1 MYLGVSERAIALSHD
16 HGHSHDHDHDAQD
29 HGHAHAHAYAPA
41 SFGKAFA
48 IGIALN
54 FGFVVIEALFGFLSN
69 SVSLLADAGHNLG
82 DVLGLGVA
90 WLASALM
97 RRAPTARFTY
107 GMRGSSI
114 LAALFNAVFLLVTV
128 GGLSWEAIRRLGS
141 PEPVAGKTMMAVAG
155 VGILVNAVTAW
166 LFASGRKD
174 DLNLKGAF
182 LHMASDA
189 LVSVGVVA
197 AGLLILLT
205 GWLLIDPLVSLAI
218 NAVIVWG
225 TWGLLRDSVKMSMAA
240 VPAEIDPAAVR
251 NFLVA
256 RPGVAEAHDLH
267 IWAMSTTENA
277 LTCHL
282 VMPDGHPGD
291 AFLHELARDL
301 MKRFRIVH
309 ATVQIEVD
317 PRLACALAPDEVV

>member
-1 MYLGVSERAIALSHD
+1 MSHD
-16 HGHSHDHDHDAQD
+16 HGGHPHDHS
-29 HGHAHAHAYAPA
+29 AHAHAPA
-41 SFGKAFA
+41 SFGTAFA

-54 FGFVVIEALFGFLSN
+54 LSFVVIEALYGLLSN
-69 SVSLLADAGHNLG
+69 SVSLLADAGHNLS

-90 WLASALM
+90 WLATVLA

-141 PEPVAGKTMMAVAG
+141 PEPVAGKTMMAVAAI
-155 VGILVNAVTAW
+155 GILVNGVTAW

-174 DLNLKGAF
+174 DINLKGAF

-205 GWLLIDPLVSLAI
+205 GSLWIDPIVSLVI
-218 NAVIVWG
+218 NGVIVWG
-225 TWGLLRDSVKMSMAA
+225 TWGLLRDSVGMSMAA
-240 VPAEIDPAAVR
+240 VPPQIDPAAVR
-251 NFLVA
+251 TFLSA
-256 RPGVAEAHDLH
+256 RTGVVDVHDLH
-267 IWAMSTTENA
+267 IWPMSTTENA

-282 VMPDGHPGD
+282 VMPNGHPGD
-291 AFLHELARDL
+291 AFLHELAGDL
-301 MKRFRIVH
+301 AQRFRINH
-309 ATVQIEVD
+309 TTVQIEVD
-317 PRLACALAPDEVV
+317 QHLACALAPDEVV

>member
-1 MYLGVSERAIALSHD
+1 
-16 HGHSHDHDHDAQD
+16 
-29 HGHAHAHAYAPA
+29 
-41 SFGKAFA
+41 
-48 IGIALN
+48 
-54 FGFVVIEALFGFLSN
+54 
-69 SVSLLADAGHNLG
+69 
-82 DVLGLGVA
+82 
-90 WLASALM
+90 
-97 RRAPTARFTY
+97 Y

-141 PEPVAGKTMMAVAG
+141 PEPVAGGTMMAVAAI
-155 VGILVNAVTAW
+155 GILVNAATAW

-189 LVSVGVVA
+189 LVSVGVVI

-205 GWLLIDPLVSLAI
+205 GWLIVDPLVSLAI

-225 TWGLLRDSVKMSMAA
+225 TWGLLRDSVQMSMAA
-240 VPAEIDPAAVR
+240 APAAIDPAAVR
-251 NFLVA
+251 TFLA
-256 RPGVAEAHDLH
+256 GRPGVAAVHDLH
-267 IWAMSTTENA
+267 IWPMSTTETA

-291 AFLHELARDL
+291 AFLHDLAGDL
-301 MKRFRIVH
+301 LKRFKIVH
-309 ATVQIEVD
+309 PTVQIEVD
-317 PRLACALAPDEVV
+317 PRTACALAPDEVV

>member
-1 MYLGVSERAIALSHD
+1 MTSAIYRKTMAMSHD
-16 HGHSHDHDHDAQD
+16 HSGHSHDHEGHSHDHDGHD
-29 HGHAHAHAYAPA
+29 HGHTHAHAPA

-54 FGFVVIEALFGFLSN
+54 LGFVVIEAIYGLMSN

-90 WLASALM
+90 WLASVLAQ
-97 RRAPTARFTY
+97 RAPTERFTY

-141 PEPVAGKTMMAVAG
+141 PEPVAGKTMMAVAAI
-155 VGILVNAVTAW
+155 GILVNGVTAW

-174 DLNLKGAF
+174 DINLKGAF

-205 GWLLIDPLVSLAI
+205 GWLWIDPIVSLVI
-218 NAVIVWG
+218 NGVIVWG
-225 TWGLLRDSVKMSMAA
+225 TWGLLRDSVGMSMAA
-240 VPAEIDPAAVR
+240 VPAQIDPAAVR
-251 NFLVA
+251 TFLSA
-256 RPGVAEAHDLH
+256 RTGVVDVHDLH
-267 IWAMSTTENA
+267 IWPMS
-277 LTCHL
+277 
-282 VMPDGHPGD
+282 
-291 AFLHELARDL
+291 
-301 MKRFRIVH
+301 
-309 ATVQIEVD
+309 
-317 PRLACALAPDEVV
+317 

>member
-1 MYLGVSERAIALSHD
+1 MSHD
-16 HGHSHDHDHDAQD
+16 HGHCHDHDHDHHD
-29 HGHAHAHAYAPA
+29 RGHMHAHAPA

-54 FGFVVIEALFGFLSN
+54 LGFVIIEALYGLMSN
-69 SVSLLADAGHNLG
+69 SMSLLADAGHNLG

-90 WLASALM
+90 WLASVLA
-97 RRAPTARFTY
+97 RRAPTERYTY

-128 GGLSWEAIRRLGS
+128 GGLSWEALRRLGS
-141 PEPVAGKTMMAVAG
+141 PEPVAGKTMMAVAA

-174 DLNLKGAF
+174 DINLRGAF

-189 LVSVGVVA
+189 LVSVGVVG
-197 AGLLILLT
+197 AGLVILLT
-205 GWLLIDPLVSLAI
+205 GWLIIDPMVSLVI
-218 NAVIVWG
+218 NGVIVWG
-225 TWGLLRDSVKMSMAA
+225 TWGLLRDSVQMSMAA
-240 VPAEIDPAAVR
+240 VPADIDPAAVR
-251 NFLVA
+251 NFLFS
-256 RPGVAEAHDLH
+256 RPGVAAVHDLH
-267 IWAMSTTENA
+267 IWPMSTTENA

-282 VMPDGHPGD
+282 VMPEGHPGD

-301 MKRFRIVH
+301 MKRFKIVH